1 MKNLRWMLLLSVGVA
16 CAHLPWSWP
25 LAPAPEL
32 DADRIGADVAW
43 LADDARQGRGLGT
56 EGLGAAADWLAA
68 EFEAAGLE
76 TQLQRFEMPVSIRV
90 AEARLEAE
98 GREFARGTE
107 FEAFSGSADG
117 DVTGE
122 LVFAG
127 YGVSDSASGYDDYA
141 DLDVE
146 GKVVLVL
153 SHGPKTLSKGH
164 GSHLTRPYKA
174 VNAHRHGAAA
184 VLLAPAS
191 AKAEGLAGRPEEAN
205 RNPTIPAGNL
215 PLLGLSRAAAERLV
229 PDLAERRARIDESGK
244 PASAAAG
251 AQVRVRTHVE
261 RTTGEVANVVG
272 VRRGTHEDETLVI
285 GAHYDHLGFGQF
297 DTLAPDRRGE
307 VHNGAD
313 DNASGTAALLAL
325 ARAFGRGPAPGRTLV
340 FIGFTAEEVGLVG
353 SDHYAEHPL
362 RPLADTVAMLNLDMV
377 GRLVSDLV
385 TVYGVET
392 SPVWPGLLR
401 RAADPLGL
409 RLQLVEDGL
418 GPSDHTSFSARG
430 VPALL
435 FFTGVHD
442 EYHTPDDDR
451 VDAEGI
457 ARVAQLVHRVAWSL
471 ANSPARPPA
480 RPAGA
485 NLRLSG
491 EGGYGVYLGT
501 IPAFGGEPVRG
512 VRLQGVRD
520 GSPAAKAGLRNGDV
534 IVSFDGAEVANLE
547 EFAALLFRAEPG
559 TEVEIVVQR
568 DGAHVPLRATLG
580 ERR

>member
-1 MKNLRWMLLLSVGVA
+1 MKNLRWLLPLVVSVA

-32 DADRIGADVAW
+32 DAGHIAADVAW
-43 LADDARQGRGLGT
+43 LADDAREGRGLGT
-56 EGLGAAADWLAA
+56 AGLAASADWLAA
-68 EFEAAGLE
+68 EFEAAGLD

-90 AEARLEAE
+90 AEAELALETQP
-98 GREFARGTE
+98 FARGSE
-107 FEAFSGSADG
+107 FEAFAGSADG

-122 LVFAG
+122 VVFAG
-127 YGVSDSASGYDDYA
+127 YGVSDPASGYDDYA
-141 DLDVE
+141 GLDVQ

-153 SHGPKTLSKGH
+153 THGPAALSKTH
-164 GSHLTRPYKA
+164 GSHLGRPYKA
-174 VNAHRHGAAA
+174 VNAHRQGAAA
-184 VLLAPAS
+184 VLLVPAS
-191 AKAEGLAGRPEEAN
+191 AEAEGLAGRPSEAN

-229 PDLAERRARIDESGK
+229 PDLAERRARIDASGE
-244 PASAAAG
+244 PASVATG
-251 AQVRVRTHVE
+251 VRVRVHTRVE
-261 RTTGEVANVVG
+261 RTQGEVANVVG
-272 VRRGTHEDETLVI
+272 VLHGTRGDEALVI

-325 ARAFGRGPAPGRTLV
+325 ARAFGRGPPPERTLV
-340 FIGFTAEEVGLVG
+340 FVAFTAEEVGLVG
-353 SDHYAEHPL
+353 SDHYAENPVI
-362 RPLADTVAMLNLDMV
+362 PFDDTVAMLNLDMV
-377 GRLVSDLV
+377 GRLAADLV

-392 SPVWPGLLR
+392 SPVWPRLVP
-401 RAADPLGL
+401 RAAEPLGL
-409 RLQLVEDGL
+409 RLQLVKDGL

-485 NLRLSG
+485 NLQFSG
-491 EGGYGVYLGT
+491 ERGYGVYLGS

-520 GSPAAKAGLRNGDV
+520 QSPAQKAGLRKGDV

-559 TEVEIVVQR
+559 SEVEIVVQR
-568 DGAHVPLRATLG
+568 GDARVPLRATLG

>member
-1 MKNLRWMLLLSVGVA
+1 MKNLRWMLLPLFWVA

-32 DADRIGADVAW
+32 DAARIGAEVAW
-43 LADDARQGRGLGT
+43 LADDAREGRGLGT
-56 EGLGAAADWLAA
+56 GGLAAAADWLADG
-68 EFEAAGLE
+68 FEAAGLD
-76 TQLQRFEMPVSIRV
+76 TQLQRFEMPISIRV
-90 AEARLEAE
+90 ADAQLALN
-98 GREFARGTE
+98 GQPLARGTD
-107 FEAFSGSADG
+107 FEAFAGSADG

-127 YGVSDSASGYDDYA
+127 YGISDPASEYDDYA
-141 DLDVE
+141 GLDVE

-153 SHGPKTLSKGH
+153 SHGPPSLAKRHGGH
-164 GSHLTRPYKA
+164 LGRPYKA

-191 AKAEGLAGRPEEAN
+191 ARTEGLAGRPTEAN
-205 RNPTIPAGNL
+205 RNPTIPAGNV
-215 PLLGLSRAAAERLV
+215 PVLGLSRAAAERLV
-229 PDLAERRARIDESGK
+229 PDLAERRTRIDASGE
-244 PASAAAG
+244 PASLETG
-251 AQVRVRTHVE
+251 VRVRVRTHVE
-261 RTTGEVANVVG
+261 RTRGEVANVVA
-272 VRRGTHEDETLVI
+272 VLRGTRADEGLVI

-325 ARAFGRGPAPGRTLV
+325 ARAFASGPAPDRSIV
-340 FIGFTAEEVGLVG
+340 FVGFTAEEVGLVG
-353 SDHYAEHPL
+353 SDHYAEHPAI
-362 RPLADTVAMLNLDMV
+362 PLDDTVAMLNLDMV
-377 GRLVSDLV
+377 GHLTADLV

-392 SPVWPGLLR
+392 SPVWPDLVT
-401 RAADPLGL
+401 RAAEPLGL
-409 RLQLVEDGL
+409 RLQLVKDGL

-442 EYHTPDDDR
+442 EYHTPDDDE
-451 VDAEGI
+451 VDADGI
-457 ARVAQLVHRVAWSL
+457 ARVAQLVYRVAWSL

-485 NLRLSG
+485 TLQPSSG
-491 EGGYGVYLGT
+491 RGYGVYLGT

-520 GSPAAKAGLRNGDV
+520 GSPAAKAGLRGGDV

-547 EFAALLFRAEPG
+547 EYAALLFRAEPG
-559 TEVEIVVQR
+559 SVVEIVVQR
-568 DGAHVPLRATLG
+568 DGARVPLRATLG